1 MKNKKSNVNFVKTFL
16 STLIVIMLI
25 AATVAIGFFST
36 GFRNWTKEDW
46 ETVWNETFKEDPAP
60 EDDGGSD
67 PEIEESA
74 ISLNMSSSEGS
85 VAVTA
90 TITPSTASNKKVD
103 WSLAWKNASSSW
115 ANGKTVTDYVTVTPD
130 SDGSLTATVKAIN
143 AFSEQ
148 IILTCTSRDDAD
160 VKSTCT
166 IDYSKKIESISVSIK
181 KDGSDS
187 ALYWSNDGDLY
198 DIVVNTTLS
207 EGTIEDNF
215 TFSYSMEATD
225 EFISACQQTYNGFN
239 PSGASTQISL
249 IGKTTFALK
258 LPQIETSYEKLTSDY
273 IYFHIDRSN
282 SALYRSAVNKFK
294 SAVESFNG
302 SMFNLKISA
311 SNAYSNYEKTVGISS
326 SGANFS
332 VSVEDVTLSDSSI
345 IF

>member
-1 MKNKKSNVNFVKTFL
+1 MKNKKSNSNVAKTLL
-16 STLIVIMLI
+16 STIIVIMLI
-25 AATVAIGFFST
+25 AATVAIGFFSS

-46 ETVWNETFKEDPAP
+46 ENVWNDTFEDPTP
-60 EDDGGSD
+60 EQDDGSD
-67 PEIEESA
+67 PVEESA
-74 ISLNMSSSEGS
+74 INLNMSTSAEGS
-85 VAVTA
+85 VVVTA
-90 TITPSTASNKKVD
+90 TITPATASNKKVD
-103 WSLAWKNASSSW
+103 WSLSWKNPSSIW
-115 ANGKTVTDYVTVTPD
+115 ANGKTVSDYVMVTPD
-130 SDGSLTATVKAIN
+130 SDGSLSATVKAVKS
-143 AFSEQ
+143 FSEQ
-148 IILTCTSRDDAD
+148 IILTCTSRDDIN

-249 IGKTTFALK
+249 IGKTTFTLE
-258 LPQIETSYEKLTSDY
+258 LPQIETSYEKLTSNY
-273 IYFHIDRSN
+273 IYFHIDSSN

-294 SAVESFNG
+294 RAVESFNG

-311 SNAYSNYEKTVGISS
+311 SNAYSNYEKTVEISS

>member
-16 STLIVIMLI
+16 STLIVIVLI
-25 AATVAIGFFST
+25 ATTVAIGFFSS

-46 ETVWNETFKEDPAP
+46 ENVWNETFEEDPAP
-60 EDDGGSD
+60 EEDCESD
-67 PEIEESA
+67 PVEESA
-74 ISLNMSSSEGS
+74 ISLNMSSSNGS
-85 VAVTA
+85 VTVTA
-90 TITPSTASNKKVD
+90 TITPSTATNKKVN

-115 ANGKTVTDYVTVTPD
+115 ASGKTVTDYVTVTPD
-130 SDGSLTATVKAIN
+130 SDGSLTATVKAVK

-148 IILTCTSRDDAD
+148 IILTCTSRDDIN

-187 ALYWSNDGDLY
+187 ALYWSNEGDLY
-198 DIVVNTTLS
+198 DIVLYTTFS

-249 IGKTTFALK
+249 IGKTTFTLE
-258 LPQIETSYEKLTSDY
+258 LPQIETSYEKLTSNY
-273 IYFHIDRSN
+273 IYFHIDSSN
-282 SALYRSAVNKFK
+282 SALYRSAVNSFK
-294 SAVESFNG
+294 RAVESFNG
-302 SMFNLKISA
+302 SIFNLTISA
-311 SNAYSNYEKTVGISS
+311 SNAYSSYEKTVGISS

>member
-1 MKNKKSNVNFVKTFL
+1 MKNKKSNVNVVKTFL
-16 STLIVIMLI
+16 STLIVIVLI
-25 AATVAIGFFST
+25 AATVAIGFFSS

-46 ETVWNETFKEDPAP
+46 ENVWNDTFEP
-60 EDDGGSD
+60 EKDGGSD
-67 PEIEESA
+67 PVEESA
-74 ISLNMSSSEGS
+74 ISLNMSSFEES
-85 VAVTA
+85 VTVTA
-90 TITPSTASNKKVD
+90 TITPSTATNKKVN

-115 ANGKTVTDYVTVTPD
+115 ASGKTVTDYVTVTPD
-130 SDGSLTATVKAIN
+130 SDGSLTATVKAVK

-148 IILTCTSRDDAD
+148 IILTCTSRDDIN

-166 IDYSKKIESISVSIK
+166 IDYSKKIEDISVSIK

-249 IGKTTFALK
+249 IGKTTFTLE
-258 LPQIETSYEKLTSDY
+258 LPQIETSYEKLTSNY
-273 IYFHIDRSN
+273 IYFHIDSSN
-282 SALYRSAVNKFK
+282 SALYRSAVNSFK
-294 SAVESFNG
+294 RAVESFNG
-302 SMFNLKISA
+302 SIFNLTISA
-311 SNAYSNYEKTVGISS
+311 SNAYSSYEKTVGISS

>member
-1 MKNKKSNVNFVKTFL
+1 MKNKKSNVNVAKTLL
-16 STLIVIMLI
+16 STITVIVLI
-25 AATVAIGFFST
+25 AATVAIGFFSS
-36 GFRNWTKEDW
+36 GFRNWTKEEW
-46 ETVWNETFKEDPAP
+46 KNVWDETFEDPTP
-60 EDDGGSD
+60 EQDAGND

-74 ISLNMSSSEGS
+74 ISLNMSASEGS
-85 VAVTA
+85 VSVSA

-103 WSLAWKNASSSW
+103 WALSWKNPSSSW
-115 ANGKTVTDYVTVTPD
+115 ANGKTVSDYVMVTPD
-130 SDGSLTATVKAIN
+130 SDGSLSATVKAVKS
-143 AFSEQ
+143 FSEQ
-148 IILTCTSRDDAD
+148 IILTCTSRDDIN

-166 IDYSKKIESISVSIK
+166 IDYSKKIEDISVSIK

-249 IGKTTFALK
+249 IGKTTFTLE
-258 LPQIETSYEKLTSDY
+258 LPQIETSYEKLTSNY

-282 SALYRSAVNKFK
+282 SALYRSAVNSFK
-294 SAVESFNG
+294 RAVESFNG
-302 SMFNLKISA
+302 SIFNLTISA
-311 SNAYSNYEKTVGISS
+311 SNAYSSYEKTVGISS